1 MTVRVGP
8 GQRPERAT
16 TSRPRITGPAPLARR
31 AAPATR
37 PVRGTLRGSALWPRW
52 WLPWRRRSRRPSRRS
67 ASLAGPPLD
76 RRSPVR
82 TGPPSSSRSRAPSS
96 PGRPAARDDPARQL
110 QGLLARLPWPGRTAA
125 FRRQMEE
132 AVPEVVDV
140 LRATVAA
147 GINPRRA
154 LQAASDGAPPA
165 LDGVLGQAIQAAEL
179 GAGTGSALATAAR
192 AEGLP
197 ELALAGEALDLAET
211 TGAPPGPVLAGVAA
225 AAADRIRSRQARM
238 AATAQARLSARVVA
252 AMAPAF
258 LGVLALT
265 APSDAAFLVR
275 EPLGWATLASAAVL
289 ELLGIRWAIR
299 IVRGSNPMVSR
310 DPRPNATRGRPSMWA
325 SYPVDGGGGH
335 ARRTR
340 WARGPRLARH
350 LQRTRRP
357 DGTGRSR
364 RMAALATVAAIAA
377 GVLFGAVVAAAVPG
391 LVFFAL
397 LAAVAWPVMG
407 WVGRR
412 RAHARRLAVRSE
424 AAPAVLDLL
433 GAALLA
439 GLNPHKAV
447 IRVAERV
454 PEALQEDLSLAAAV
468 LRLGGTPA
476 SALRAAADRSGLDEL
491 RAAAAGL
498 EAAERWGAPPA
509 EALAARAEALR
520 GRVRLNAEAEAGRA
534 AVRLA
539 FPLVLCFLPAF
550 VLLTVV
556 PTIAGA
562 LQTLT
567 P

>member
-8 GQRPERAT
+8 GQPPERAT
-16 TSRPRITGPAPLARR
+16 MSRPRVTGAALLARR
-31 AAPATR
+31 ASPAR
-37 PVRGTLRGSALWPRW
+37 PVRGPSRGSALWLRRL
-52 WLPWRRRSRRPSRRS
+52 LPWRRRSRRPSHRS
-67 ASLAGPPLD
+67 ASLTRASLD
-76 RRSPVR
+76 RRSPAS
-82 TGPPSSSRSRAPSS
+82 TGLPSSSRSRAPSS
-96 PGRPAARDDPARQL
+96 PGLPAARDDPAGQL
-110 QGLLARLPWPGRTAA
+110 QGLLARLPWPGRPAA
-125 FRRQMEE
+125 FRREMEE

-154 LQAASDGAPPA
+154 LQAASEGAPPA
-165 LDGVLGQAIQAAEL
+165 LAGVLGQAIQAAEL

-197 ELALAGEALDLAET
+197 ELMLAGEALDLAET

-289 ELLGIRWAIR
+289 ELLGTRWATR

-310 DPRPNATRGRPSMWA
+310 VPGPNATRDRPSMPN
-325 SYPVDGGGGH
+325 SDPVDGGGGR
-335 ARRTR
+335 ARHTR
-340 WARGPRLARH
+340 WDRGLRTTRQ

-357 DGTGRSR
+357 EGTGRSH
-364 RMAALATVAAIAA
+364 RMAAPATVAAIAA
-377 GVLFGAVVAAAVPG
+377 GVLFGAVVAAAFPG
-391 LVFFAL
+391 LVLFAL

-412 RAHARRLAVRSE
+412 RADARRLAVRSD

-439 GLNPHKAV
+439 GLNPHRAL
-447 IRVAERV
+447 IRVAERA
-454 PEALQEDLSLAAAV
+454 PEALQEDLRLAAAV

-491 RAAAAGL
+491 RAAAAAL

-520 GRVRLNAEAEAGRA
+520 GRARLNAEAEAGRA